1 MPASHFIHPTIGIR
15 ITVPSEMPPRFL
27 LQAGSALCILE
38 LPTCCCSRRMNYL
51 LIPKELR
58 PIAEK
63 VEAGQRILEADA
75 VALYRSDDLNALG
88 MIANVLR
95 ERKNGNYATYIHNR
109 YINYSNICILSCQ
122 FCAFAAKK
130 RDAHAFEYAIDEI
143 INAVREALPLGITEV
158 HMVGGLHPT
167 LKKEWYLDLLRRLR
181 ALDPQLHIKAF
192 TAIEVR
198 HLSQRVFRMP
208 IRDTL
213 ETLREAGLG
222 SITGGGAEIFD
233 PIVRDQIC
241 RGKETAAEWL
251 DVHRMWH
258 QMGGRSTCTMLYGHI
273 ETPPHRVDHLRQ
285 LRELQDE
292 TRGFT
297 GFVPFAFEPS
307 QSHGV
312 LANIKRASA
321 FEQLRNLAVS
331 RIYLDN
337 IDHLTAYWVSL
348 GLPLAQVSLSYGVDD
363 LHGTILEEKIFHMAG
378 ATTPQQQTVAAL
390 EHAIREAGR
399 VPVQRD
405 SYYQHLNGAR
415 RIDQSDEHE
424 LVCT

>member
-1 MPASHFIHPTIGIR
+1 MLGLSRAL
-15 ITVPSEMPPRFL
+15 PRV
-27 LQAGSALCILE
+27 
-38 LPTCCCSRRMNYL
+38 RMNYQ

-63 VEAGQRILEADA
+63 VEAHQRLSEADA
-75 VALYRSDDLNALG
+75 LALYRANDLNALG
-88 MIANVLR
+88 MIANVVR

-109 YINYSNICILSCQ
+109 YINYSNVCILSCQ

-143 INAVREALPLGITEV
+143 IGAVRDALPLGVTEV

-167 LKKEWYLDLLRRLR
+167 LKKEWYLELLQKLR
-181 ALDPQLHIKAF
+181 ALDPHLHIKAF
-192 TAIEVR
+192 TAIEIR
-198 HLSQRVFRMP
+198 HLAQRIFRTP

-213 ETLREAGLG
+213 ETLRAVGLG

-233 PIVRDQIC
+233 PIVRDKVC
-241 RGKETAAEWL
+241 RGKETAGEWL
-251 DVHRMWH
+251 DVHRTWH
-258 QMGGRSTCTMLYGHI
+258 SMGGRSTCTMLYGHI
-273 ETPPHRVDHLRQ
+273 ETPAQRVDHLRQ

-292 TRGFT
+292 TGGFT

-307 QSHGV
+307 QSHGI
-312 LANIKRASA
+312 LAQIKRASA

-399 VPVQRD
+399 EPVQRD
-405 SYYQHLNGAR
+405 SHYRHISPHSTAGKHATSSQA
-415 RIDQSDEHE
+415 E
-424 LVCT
+424 LACA

>member
-1 MPASHFIHPTIGIR
+1 
-15 ITVPSEMPPRFL
+15 
-27 LQAGSALCILE
+27 
-38 LPTCCCSRRMNYL
+38 MNFQ
-51 LIPKELR
+51 LIPKELK

-63 VEAGQRILEADA
+63 VEAGKRISEADA
-75 VALYRSDDLNALG
+75 LALYRANDLNALG
-88 MIANVLR
+88 MIANVMR
-95 ERKNGNYATYIHNR
+95 QRKNGNYATYIHNR
-109 YINYSNICILSCQ
+109 YINYSNVCILSCQ

-143 INAVREALPLGITEV
+143 IRAVGDALPLGVTEV

-167 LKKEWYLDLLRRLR
+167 LKKEWYLDLLERLR

-198 HLSQRVFRMP
+198 HLAQRIFRMP
-208 IRDTL
+208 IRNTL
-213 ETLREAGLG
+213 ETLRAAGLG

-233 PIVRDQIC
+233 PAVRDKIC

-251 DVHRMWH
+251 DVHRTWH
-258 QMGGRSTCTMLYGHI
+258 AMGGRSTCTMLYGHI
-273 ETPPHRVDHLRQ
+273 ETLSQRVDHLRR

-292 TRGFT
+292 TGGFT

-307 QSHGV
+307 HALGI
-312 LANIKRASA
+312 LADIKRASA

-399 VPVQRD
+399 EPVQRN
-405 SYYQHLNGAR
+405 SYYRHLSAGSSVKSPAPA
-415 RIDQSDEHE
+415 E
-424 LVCT
+424 LACA